1 MGGQSFIHMR
11 SAPDKP
17 EEQEWAA
24 NFLKKALVYYSAEAG
39 GELQKFIHHT
49 GTKESVSWS
58 VEFDK
63 GLVTKAQKLWVQCD
77 TVFLEVYQSTLPR
90 GESFVRWGLTRAVC
104 FLRGDLHDGRW
115 LAKTAL
121 AFRKFLKEMPVA
133 SATLL
138 DSRKSVMDSCVFHNK
153 ELTRELWSSADPGWS
168 VSTAGFILMCCY
180 FVTSGKVGGT
190 AQKDIDKKASQLLQ
204 AWFEKYM
211 DDGSALAI
219 EAPGEACGSG
229 NIILQ
234 RGEFSVPAG
243 GGSNMCKAFVRGS
256 IKSVE
261 LLVHLVRVLR
271 RRSQHSQSKV
281 QVAVASSHTVDYGFM
296 RGKYGEEAHVLMPEL
311 YRDGSSRP
319 RHVSKTFKL
328 SISEVAYDQPSLRNA
343 QQLLAARRVFLNGS
357 SKADEKSQRGVKPGA
372 GRTFCQDNMLCYIA
386 STQLELKDCPHGY
399 VGMDGTRVSSKDI
412 IFYVFEGLPAKRSCW
427 LVPKVLP
434 VAPEPTLGCFDR
446 FQNR

>member
-1 MGGQSFIHMR
+1 
-11 SAPDKP
+11 
-17 EEQEWAA
+17 
-24 NFLKKALVYYSAEAG
+24 
-39 GELQKFIHHT
+39 
-49 GTKESVSWS
+49 
-58 VEFDK
+58 
-63 GLVTKAQKLWVQCD
+63 
-77 TVFLEVYQSTLPR
+77 
-90 GESFVRWGLTRAVC
+90 
-104 FLRGDLHDGRW
+104 
-115 LAKTAL
+115 
-121 AFRKFLKEMPVA
+121 
-133 SATLL
+133 
-138 DSRKSVMDSCVFHNK
+138 
-153 ELTRELWSSADPGWS
+153 
-168 VSTAGFILMCCY
+168 MCCYY

-204 AWFEKYM
+204 AWFEKYT

-219 EAPGEACGSG
+219 EVPGEACGSG

-243 GGSNMCKAFVRGS
+243 GGSNICKAFVRGS

-271 RRSQHSQSKV
+271 RRSQHSRSKV
-281 QVAVASSHTVDYGFM
+281 QVAEFILSAVVVTISHTVDYGFM
-296 RGKYGEEAHVLMPEL
+296 RGKHGEEAHVLMPEL

-343 QQLLAARRVFLNGS
+343 QQLLAARRVFLKGS
-357 SKADEKSQRGVKPGA
+357 SKADEKSQRGVKLGA

-399 VGMDGTRVSSKDI
+399 VGMEGTRVSSKDI
-412 IFYVFEGLPAKRSCW
+412 IFYVFEGLPAKRTCW

-434 VAPEPTLGCFDR
+434 VAPEPTLGCFGR